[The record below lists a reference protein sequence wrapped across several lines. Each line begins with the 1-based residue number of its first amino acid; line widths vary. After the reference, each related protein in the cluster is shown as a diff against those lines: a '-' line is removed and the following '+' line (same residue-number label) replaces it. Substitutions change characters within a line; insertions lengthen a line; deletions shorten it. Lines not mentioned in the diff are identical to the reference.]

1 VLKLGLQEIC
11 NLVAWVTFHPLEEA
25 IKQRQIETNIFDP
38 SKVDVLLVGSS
49 EKNSRKLYEEL
60 RTHLHL

>member
-1 VLKLGLQEIC
+1 L
-11 NLVAWVTFHPLEEA
+11 
-25 IKQRQIETNIFDP
+25 QRQIETNIFDP